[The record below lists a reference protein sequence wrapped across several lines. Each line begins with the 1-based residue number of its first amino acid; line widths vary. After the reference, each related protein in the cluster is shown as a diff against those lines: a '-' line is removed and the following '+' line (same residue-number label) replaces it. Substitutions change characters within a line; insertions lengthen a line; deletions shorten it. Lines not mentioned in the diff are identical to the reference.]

1 MKFTSLSRTGA
12 VSSLM
17 RWGRRSFFMVGLAAG
32 LAGAALAADPIDS
45 RSTNP
50 NTSTSNTSNANG
62 NPDTGPV
69 RLNSPS
75 SREDARQRREDF
87 NQEPPRQFRQ
97 LPPPQ
102 SEFETYVQSLVGL
115 EPVIRRFG
123 TDLIAG
129 ERLPR
134 ADAETVAEIPAD
146 YVVGVG
152 DELRVAIWGSVDADL
167 RLTVDRSGRI
177 SIPRVG
183 PVLVA
188 GVRHADLGQVL
199 QQRVAQ
205 VFRNFK
211 LSATL
216 GKVRSVRIYVT
227 GFAVRPGAYTVSALA
242 TLVNAVMISGGPS
255 AAGSM
260 RRIELRR
267 VGKPPVAFD
276 LYDLL
281 VRGDKSADRSLQA
294 EDVVH
299 FTAVGEQVAMIGSI
313 NNPAVFELKP
323 GETVADLVAMA
334 GGFTAVGERS
344 RVLIERLQERNDVR
358 VVELK
363 LPAQGKEQPRAGDV
377 VRAVSA
383 ITAAQPQQ
391 KKNKRVRVEGEV
403 NRPGEYLL
411 PPSSTLFDA
420 IKAAGGLTPAA
431 YVFGTELNRDSVR
444 VQQEQNYERALRDL
458 ETEFT
463 RKTSTQKATTGDEAA
478 AQAAQAAG
486 TSKLI
491 ERLRTVRPTGRIVL
505 QVEPNATT
513 LPDINTEDGD
523 RLLIPA
529 RPETIGVFGS
539 VFNGG
544 SFLYGRGGTVRDYLH
559 QAGGETRGADTS
571 GIFVLRANGS
581 VLSARQKSSGW
592 ILSGNGLDNATA
604 LPGDTIFVPEEL
616 NKTTFTQ
623 EAREWTQI
631 FYQFGLGAAGL
642 KVLKN

>member
-1 MKFTSLSRTGA
+1 MNLTSLSRASATQ
-12 VSSLM
+12 SLI
-17 RWGRRSFFMVGLAAG
+17 RWGRRLMCLAGLAAS
-32 LAGAALAADPIDS
+32 LAAPAVAAEQTRSGDTDS
-45 RSTNP
+45 
-50 NTSTSNTSNANG
+50 
-62 NPDTGPV
+62 GPV
-69 RLNSPS
+69 RLTSPS
-75 SREDARQRREDF
+75 RDDQRQYVADPLRL
-87 NQEPPRQFRQ
+87 PAPSLPR
-97 LPPPQ
+97 
-102 SEFETYVQSLVGL
+102 SEFETYVQGLVGP

-123 TDLIAG
+123 ADLIAG

-134 ADAETVAEIPAD
+134 ADAETVAEVPAD

-177 SIPRVG
+177 NIPRVG

-188 GVRHADLGQVL
+188 GVRHAELGALL

-205 VFRNFK
+205 VFRNFQ

-216 GKVRSVRIYVT
+216 GKVRSMRIYVT
-227 GFAVRPGAYTVSALA
+227 GFAVRPGAYTVSALS

-267 VGKPPVAFD
+267 VGKPPLAFD

-299 FTAVGEQVAMIGSI
+299 FTAVGEQVAMIGSV
-313 NNPAVFELKP
+313 NHPAVFELKP
-323 GETVADLVAMA
+323 GETVTDLVAMA
-334 GGFTAVGERS
+334 GGFTAVGERG

-383 ITAAQPQQ
+383 ITAAQSQL

-411 PPSSTLFDA
+411 PPSSTLLDA

-431 YVFGTELNRDSVR
+431 YVFGAELNRDSVR
-444 VQQEQNYERALRDL
+444 TQQEQNYDRALRDL

-463 RKTSTQKATTGDEAA
+463 RKASTQRAATGDDAA
-478 AQAAQAAG
+478 ALAAQAAG
-486 TSKLI
+486 TAKLI
-491 ERLRTVRPTGRIVL
+491 ERLRSVRPTGRIVL
-505 QVEPNATT
+505 QLEPNATE
-513 LPDINTEDGD
+513 LPDVATEDGD

-529 RPETIGVFGS
+529 RPDTIGVFGS

-544 SFLYGRGGTVRDYLH
+544 SFLYGRGGTVRDYLN
-559 QAGGETRGADTS
+559 QAGGTTRGADTG

-581 VLSARQKSSGW
+581 VLSARQKASGW
-592 ILSGNGLDNATA
+592 ILSGNALDTAAA

-642 KVLKN
+642 KVLQN